1 MGKTSVTSQMTR
13 RLLADSLKHL
23 METRSLTKI
32 TVREIVSGCGLNR
45 QTFYYHFQDVYEL
58 VEWII
63 KEEALS
69 HMVQHQSWETWKD
82 GVLAVLNY
90 LKTNEKICICA
101 YQSVSRE
108 LLHQFLYSDIFELF
122 LHGIETLSETR
133 NISQEERTFTAHFYT
148 TASMGIAE
156 HWLIEGM
163 KETPESLVHY
173 LSVMVEGGLE
183 GTISRFD
190 ELRSGTQA

>member
-23 METRSLTKI
+23 METRSVSKI
-32 TVREIVSGCGLNR
+32 TVREIVDGCGLNR

-69 HMVQHQSWETWKD
+69 QMEQHKSWTTWKD

-90 LKTNEKICICA
+90 LKSNEKICLCA

-108 LLHQFLYSDIFELF
+108 LLHQFLYSDIFDLF
-122 LHGIETLSETR
+122 RHGIETLSENRDIT
-133 NISQEERTFTAHFYT
+133 QEERTFTAHFYA
-148 TASMGIAE
+148 TAFMGIAE
-156 HWLIEGM
+156 HWLIDGM
-163 KETPESLVHY
+163 KETPEALVHY
-173 LSVMVEGGLE
+173 LSVMTEGGLE
-183 GTISRFD
+183 GIICRFE
-190 ELRSGTQA
+190 ELKAKSNS